1 MKEPHC
7 VDSGSPSVAGRRQI
21 RKIRMKVLT
30 DDEINVA
37 YAHVRVVDEGR
48 VGPDRANYL
57 ALTDA
62 DFELLLYSIYR
73 VRASELPWY
82 SNDRLMVTGADQ
94 GRDVWLTKDERPVG
108 LIQCKKAKAGFTRPD
123 TLREVIKFLLN
134 VVLEPALMPDPAG
147 FRFILALASDPAS
160 TTTDFFD
167 APQTWLTANETE
179 LLGLVTEVIKKY
191 EAFSMLKIEAVMPGI
206 KTALKNLK
214 YELLRPVDLDGL
226 LECIPAVRQRFFKVQ
241 LVVAVEDAKA
251 MIEAQFAEIGLVSKG
266 AEKFTKVDVEED
278 IMRGSRG
285 LADWP
290 QMIWGQ
296 HIERPE
302 FDDLIQRISRH
313 PAGSTLV
320 VGGAGTGK
328 SALLA
333 DLYCTLKA
341 RGQIVLAIKADMLS
355 PDILDF
361 DDLARDL
368 GMSGNIEQELL
379 LLAVEAP
386 VVLIIDQLD
395 AVSEVMDQSSQRMQV
410 LLRLA
415 SRLQESKGQ
424 EDNKL
429 PIHVIVSSRPFE
441 AKFDARFRLLDADE
455 LLLSLPPFER
465 IFALLGELGIDSKV
479 VPDSLKEALRT
490 PFALGIYV
498 DLAKSGLNPANFT
511 AANLLD
517 RWLDKKLPLG
527 AARASC
533 LAFLRQ
539 LAADMTQYESLWRPA
554 AYYDPDYSEMLR
566 WAESIGIVIREDA
579 SIGFS
584 HQSWLDDFQAK
595 TLRTA
600 QELADYAWSRQE
612 GLFARGT
619 VLRGLEHM
627 RRVDM
632 ASYEVSIR
640 LLLPNPKTRRH
651 LRHLVADYL
660 ASADDPST
668 SDIAWVDWMAR
679 NDHALANRAFRQVA
693 IRWPRWRSG
702 LLPLLPFLMQ
712 DEKHRWNTTMLLV
725 REVAEDSSHVM
736 DLVDRYWSDASHD
749 GDVFSLCERSGIA
762 SNRAIAHVR
771 KIFSRTAL
779 ADWAISHY
787 AKALHESG
795 NTRVALD
802 IISFWA
808 ETQTGNQHNGIT
820 VYDVE
825 KIAAAAPLYCAERL
839 LPWFVRV
846 ASREV
851 GDGRIGHR
859 YPQSISI
866 PYDWKYDSGEGHLT
880 QLLRNALERVAVSDP
895 VGVSTLLTSV
905 VDVEIDEVQSLVADT
920 LAANPILLNEHAL
933 AFLFADQR
941 RLHLG
946 SDMFDDERSVGQ
958 IICGWSSS
966 NLIAQIVPYLSLAD
980 IERIRDYIESWE
992 PWKEGLQE
1000 ERDPSQRRNF
1010 LRWSEELR
1018 LRLLAELP
1026 AQSLNAR
1033 RRRQVNEWSVNQP
1046 RLRAICGG
1054 RPMAQFVGSPMTHD
1068 QMARASEDAIFAML
1082 DEVHDHAG
1090 HHGHPK
1096 NWMRGGVIELASA
1109 FAAFAKSFPDRAL
1122 RIINRF
1128 NSGKHERA
1136 AGAAIRELSAI
1147 EAVDASTLKA
1157 MIWNLHVRGF
1167 SSSDFCHDAASAM
1180 AALAKRMKGLNDR
1193 DIEMLRSLLQRD
1205 PDILAGEAV
1214 RHSELN
1220 KSNRERNE
1228 KPNQRPEAILFGRGG
1243 GGHILPQRNFTLLS
1257 AIAEGYFNRDGVDCD
1272 GWLAE
1277 LELHVSYPEDP
1288 EVWAAILMFRSH
1300 ELWWA
1305 DASRVG
1311 ELIEAIW
1318 RRFPT
1323 AFEDAAVVHSLWHL
1337 RGRMGMAIK
1346 QEIVNFWLRHSNNKL
1361 KQISGEFSAA
1371 SLIVDNAASGE
1382 MGDIV
1387 EAVMAGSDI
1396 FAKCG
1401 VLFAAAAGWREPDRD
1416 IRSRSHVYLITVA
1429 SIVRGFEAHALSTA
1443 FNSGE
1448 RLPAD
1453 EMTRAL
1459 LACIALNIDLLKESM
1474 MLLFVRSLQHL
1485 LLYPGFELL
1494 VLEIAEAATE
1504 LALTSPERTVR
1515 GVHDGEFIGLVIAL
1529 QRSPIEIKTRAM
1541 TIYERLLDAEVYGAE
1556 DAAAFALRR

>member
-1 MKEPHC
+1 MKL
-7 VDSGSPSVAGRRQI
+7 
-21 RKIRMKVLT
+21 LT

-37 YAHVRVVDEGR
+37 YAHVEAVDEGR

-73 VRASELPWY
+73 GRASDLPWY
-82 SNDRLMVTGADQ
+82 SNARLMVTGADQ

-108 LIQCKKAKAGFTRPD
+108 LIQCKKVKAGFTRPD

-134 VVLEPALMPDPAG
+134 VVLEPALMPDPTD

-160 TTTDFFD
+160 TATDFFD
-167 APQTWLTANETE
+167 TSQTWLTANEAE
-179 LLGLVTEVIKKY
+179 LLGLVTDVIKKY
-191 EAFSMLKIEAVMPGI
+191 EAFSTLKIEAVMPGI
-206 KTALKNLK
+206 STALKSLK
-214 YELLRPVDLDGL
+214 YELLRPVDLDAL
-226 LECIPAVRQRFFKVQ
+226 LERIPAVRQRFFKVQ
-241 LVVAVEDAKA
+241 LVVALEDAEA
-251 MIEAQFAEIGLVSKG
+251 MIEARFAAVGLVSKSTTT
-266 AEKFTKVDVEED
+266 FTRDDVEED
-278 IMRGSRG
+278 ITRGSRG

-333 DLYCTLKA
+333 ELYCALKA

-355 PDILDF
+355 PDIMDF
-361 DDLARDL
+361 ADLARDL
-368 GMSGNIEQELL
+368 GMSGDIEQELL
-379 LLAVEAP
+379 LLAVEGP

-415 SRLQESKGQ
+415 SRLQEVKGQ

-465 IFALLGELGIDSKV
+465 ISALLGELGIDATV
-479 VPDSLKEALRT
+479 VPDSLKETLRT
-490 PFALGIYV
+490 PFALCIYV
-498 DLAKSGLNPANFT
+498 DLVKSGLNPADLT

-517 RWLDKKLPLG
+517 RWLDKKLPAG
-527 AARASC
+527 AGRASC
-533 LAFLRQ
+533 MAFLRQ

-554 AYYDPDYSEMLR
+554 AHYDPDYSEMLR

-579 SIGFS
+579 NIGFS

-600 QELADYAWSRQE
+600 EELADYAWSRQE

-619 VLRGLEHM
+619 ILRGLEHM
-627 RRVDM
+627 RRVDVP
-632 ASYEVSIR
+632 SYEMAIR
-640 LLLPNPKTRRH
+640 LLLPNPRTRRH

-660 ASADDPST
+660 ASTDDPGL

-702 LLPLLPFLMQ
+702 LLTLLPFLLQ
-712 DEKHRWNTTMLLV
+712 DEKHRWNATMLLV

-736 DLVDRYWSDASHD
+736 DLVDRYWSDASND
-749 GDVFSLCERSGIA
+749 GDVFSICERSGIA
-762 SNRAIAHVR
+762 SDRAIAHVR

-787 AKALHESG
+787 AKTLHENG

-802 IISFWA
+802 LISFWA
-808 ETQTGNQHNGIT
+808 ETQTGDRYNGIK
-820 VYDVE
+820 VYGVE

-839 LPWFVRV
+839 LPWFVGV

-851 GDGRIGHR
+851 GDGRPGHR

-866 PYDWKYDSGEGHLT
+866 PYDWKYDSGEGHLMH
-880 QLLRNALERVAVSDP
+880 LLQSVLEESVVSDP
-895 VGVSTLLTSV
+895 VGARTLLATV
-905 VDVEIDEVQSLVADT
+905 VAVEIDEVQSLVADT
-920 LAANPILLNEHAL
+920 LAANPALFNEYAL
-933 AFLFADQR
+933 SFLFADQR

-946 SDMFDDERSVGQ
+946 SDMFDDERG
-958 IICGWSSS
+958 IGHMICGWSSS
-966 NLIAQIVPYLSLAD
+966 NLIAQVIPHLSHDD

-992 PWKEGLQE
+992 PWREELQE
-1000 ERDPSQRRNF
+1000 EQDPAQRLML
-1010 LRWSEELR
+1010 LRWSDERR

-1026 AQSLNAR
+1026 VQVLTAR
-1033 RRRQVNEWSVNQP
+1033 RRRQVEEWKVEQP
-1046 RLRAICGG
+1046 LPQVKHRG
-1054 RPMAQFVGSPMTHD
+1054 RMLARFVESPMSHD
-1068 QMARASEDAIFAML
+1068 QMARANDDAIMKML
-1082 DEVHDHAG
+1082 NAVNDQGGRHEN
-1090 HHGHPK
+1090 PK
-1096 NWMRGGVIELASA
+1096 HWLKGGVIELSRA
-1109 FAAFAKSFPDRAL
+1109 FAVFAKSSPDRAL
-1122 RIINRF
+1122 RIIPCF
-1128 NSGKHERA
+1128 QPGLHEQV

-1147 EAVDASTLKA
+1147 EEVSAQTTKA
-1157 MIWNLHVRGF
+1157 LVWDLHARGF
-1167 SSSDFCHDAASAM
+1167 SSRGFCQDAASAM
-1180 AALAKRMKGLNDR
+1180 AELAKRMKGLEDR
-1193 DIEMLRSLLQRD
+1193 DIWLLRSWLQRD
-1205 PDILAGEAV
+1205 PNVLVAETV
-1214 RHSELN
+1214 RHAELN
-1220 KSNRERNE
+1220 RSNRERNE
-1228 KPNQRPEAILFGRGG
+1228 KPDRHPEAMLFGRGG
-1243 GGHILPQRNFTLLS
+1243 GMHFLPQRNFTLLS
-1257 AIAEGYFNRDGVDCD
+1257 AIAAGYVHRDGVDCD

-1277 LELHVSYPEDP
+1277 LEHHITHPEDP
-1288 EVWAAILMFRSH
+1288 EVWSAILMFRSH

-1305 DASRVG
+1305 DAARVG

-1318 RRFPT
+1318 RRFPA
-1323 AFEDAAVVHSLWHL
+1323 AFEDAAVVQSLWRL
-1337 RGRMGMAIK
+1337 RVRMRMGLQ
-1346 QEIVNFWLRHSNNKL
+1346 QEIVNFWLRHSDHKL
-1361 KQISGEFSAA
+1361 KQIGGEFSAA
-1371 SLIVDNAASGE
+1371 SVIVDSAASGE
-1382 MGDIV
+1382 MGDLV
-1387 EAVMAGSDI
+1387 EAVMAGSDT
-1396 FAKCG
+1396 FARCG
-1401 VLFAAAAGWREPDRD
+1401 VLFAAAAGWSEPDRG
-1416 IRSRSHVYLITVA
+1416 IRNRSHAYLIAVV
-1429 SIVRGFEAHALSTA
+1429 SIVTGFEAHALSTA
-1443 FNSGE
+1443 VDRGE
-1448 RLPAD
+1448 RLPPD

-1459 LACIALNIDLLKESM
+1459 LASVAVNIDLLKESM
-1474 MLLFVRSLQHL
+1474 GLLFVRSLQHL
-1485 LLYPGFELL
+1485 LLYPGFEML

-1504 LALTSPERTVR
+1504 LARTSPERNV
-1515 GVHDGEFIGLVIAL
+1515 GGMYDGEFIGLVIAL

>member
-1 MKEPHC
+1 MKL
-7 VDSGSPSVAGRRQI
+7 
-21 RKIRMKVLT
+21 LT

-37 YAHVRVVDEGR
+37 YAHVEAVDEGR

-73 VRASELPWY
+73 ECASDLPWY
-82 SNDRLMVTGADQ
+82 SNARLMVTGADQ

-108 LIQCKKAKAGFTRPD
+108 LIQCKKVKAGFTRPD

-134 VVLEPALMPDPAG
+134 VVLEPALMPDPTD
-147 FRFILALASDPAS
+147 FRFILALASDPAG
-160 TTTDFFD
+160 TATDFFD
-167 APQTWLTANETE
+167 TSQTWLTANEAE
-179 LLGLVTEVIKKY
+179 LLGLVTDVIKKY
-191 EAFSMLKIEAVMPGI
+191 EAFSTLKIEAVMPGI
-206 KTALKNLK
+206 STALKSLK
-214 YELLRPVDLDGL
+214 YELLRPVDLDAL
-226 LECIPAVRQRFFKVQ
+226 LERIPAVRQRFFKVQ
-241 LVVAVEDAKA
+241 LVVAVEDAEA
-251 MIEAQFAEIGLVSKG
+251 MIEARFAAVGLVSKST
-266 AEKFTKVDVEED
+266 KTFTRVDVEED
-278 IMRGSRG
+278 VTRGSRG

-333 DLYCTLKA
+333 ELYCALKA

-355 PDILDF
+355 PDIVDF
-361 DDLARDL
+361 ADLARDL
-368 GMSGNIEQELL
+368 GMSGDIEQELL

-415 SRLQESKGQ
+415 SRLQEAKGQ

-465 IFALLGELGIDSKV
+465 MSALLGELGIDATV
-479 VPDSLKEALRT
+479 VPDSLKETLRT
-490 PFALGIYV
+490 PFALSIYV
-498 DLAKSGLNPANFT
+498 DLAKSGFNSADLT

-517 RWLDKKLPLG
+517 RWLDKKLPAG
-527 AARASC
+527 VGRASC
-533 LAFLRQ
+533 MAFLRQ

-554 AYYDPDYSEMLR
+554 AHYDPDYSEMLR

-579 SIGFS
+579 NIGFS

-600 QELADYAWSRQE
+600 EGLADYAWSRQE

-619 VLRGLEHM
+619 ILRGLEHM
-627 RRVDM
+627 RRVDV
-632 ASYEVSIR
+632 ASYDMAIR
-640 LLLPNPKTRRH
+640 LLLPNPRTRRH

-660 ASADDPST
+660 ASTDDPGL

-702 LLPLLPFLMQ
+702 LLTLLPFLLQ
-712 DEKHRWNTTMLLV
+712 DEKHRWNATMLLV
-725 REVAEDSSHVM
+725 REVAEDSNHVM

-762 SNRAIAHVR
+762 SDRAIAHVR

-787 AKALHESG
+787 AKTLHENG
-795 NTRVALD
+795 NSRVALD
-802 IISFWA
+802 LISFWA
-808 ETQTGNQHNGIT
+808 ETQTGDRYNGIK
-820 VYDVE
+820 VYGVE

-851 GDGRIGHR
+851 GDGRPGHR
-859 YPQSISI
+859 YPQSISV
-866 PYDWKYDSGEGHLT
+866 PYDWKYDSGEGYLM
-880 QLLRNALERVAVSDP
+880 QLLQSVLEESAVSDP
-895 VGVSTLLTSV
+895 VGVRALLATV
-905 VDVEIDEVQSLVADT
+905 VAVEIDEVQSLVAGT
-920 LAANPILLNEHAL
+920 LAANPALLTEHAL

-941 RLHLG
+941 HLHLG
-946 SDMFDDERSVGQ
+946 SDTFDDERGVGQ
-958 IICGWSSS
+958 MICGWSSS
-966 NLIAQIVPYLSLAD
+966 NLIAQVIPYLSRSD

-992 PWKEGLQE
+992 PWKEELQE
-1000 ERDPSQRRNF
+1000 ERDPAQRRNL
-1010 LRWSEELR
+1010 LRWSDERR

-1026 AQSLNAR
+1026 VQVLTAR
-1033 RRRQVNEWSVNQP
+1033 RRRQVEEWKVEQP
-1046 RLRAICGG
+1046 ILQVKHRGRMRA
-1054 RPMAQFVGSPMTHD
+1054 RFVESPMSHD
-1068 QMARASEDAIFAML
+1068 QMARANDDAIIKML
-1082 DEVHDHAG
+1082 NAVNDKAG
-1090 HHGHPK
+1090 RYENPK
-1096 NWMRGGVIELASA
+1096 HWLKGGVIELSRA
-1109 FAAFAKSFPDRAL
+1109 FAAFAKSSPDRAL
-1122 RIINRF
+1122 RIIPCLQP
-1128 NSGKHERA
+1128 GLHEQV

-1147 EAVDASTLKA
+1147 EEVSAQTTKA
-1157 MIWNLHVRGF
+1157 LVWDLHARGF
-1167 SSSDFCHDAASAM
+1167 SSRDFCQDAASAM
-1180 AALAKRMKGLNDR
+1180 AELAKRMKGLEDR
-1193 DIEMLRSLLQRD
+1193 DIRLLRSWLQRD
-1205 PDILAGEAV
+1205 PNVLVAETV
-1214 RHSELN
+1214 RHAELN
-1220 KSNRERNE
+1220 RSNRERNE
-1228 KPNQRPEAILFGRGG
+1228 KPDRRPEAMLFGRGG
-1243 GGHILPQRNFTLLS
+1243 GMHFLPQRNFTLLS
-1257 AIAEGYFNRDGVDCD
+1257 AIAAGYVHRDGVDCD

-1277 LELHVSYPEDP
+1277 LEHHVTHPEDP
-1288 EVWAAILMFRSH
+1288 EVWSGILMFRSH

-1305 DASRVG
+1305 DAARVS

-1318 RRFPT
+1318 RRFPA
-1323 AFEDAAVVHSLWHL
+1323 AFEDAAVVQSLW
-1337 RGRMGMAIK
+1337 RVRDRMRMGLQ
-1346 QEIVNFWLRHSNNKL
+1346 QEIVNFWLRHSDHKL
-1361 KQISGEFSAA
+1361 RQIGGEFSAA
-1371 SLIVDNAASGE
+1371 SVIVDSAASGE
-1382 MGDIV
+1382 MGDLV

-1396 FAKCG
+1396 FARCG
-1401 VLFAAAAGWREPDRD
+1401 VLFAAAAGWSEPDRD
-1416 IRSRSHVYLITVA
+1416 IRNRSHAYLIAVV

-1443 FNSGE
+1443 VDNGE
-1448 RLPAD
+1448 QLPPD
-1453 EMTRAL
+1453 EMTRSL
-1459 LACIALNIDLLKESM
+1459 LASVAGNIDLLKESM
-1474 MLLFVRSLQHL
+1474 GLLFVRSLQHL
-1485 LLYPGFELL
+1485 LLYPGFEML

-1504 LALTSPERTVR
+1504 LARTSPERTV
-1515 GVHDGEFIGLVIAL
+1515 GGMYDGEFIGLVIAL

-1541 TIYERLLDAEVYGAE
+1541 TVYERLLDAEVYGAE

>member
-1 MKEPHC
+1 
-7 VDSGSPSVAGRRQI
+7 
-21 RKIRMKVLT
+21 MKVLT

-37 YAHVRVVDEGR
+37 YAHVRAVDEGR

-73 VRASELPWY
+73 GRASDLPWY
-82 SNDRLMVTGADQ
+82 SSARLMVTGADQ

-108 LIQCKKAKAGFTRPD
+108 LIQCKKVKAGFTRPD

-134 VVLEPALMPDPAG
+134 VVLEPALMPDPTD
-147 FRFILALASDPAS
+147 FRFILALASDPAN
-160 TTTDFFD
+160 TVIDFFD
-167 APQTWLTANETE
+167 TSQTWLTANEAE
-179 LLGLVTEVIKKY
+179 LLGLVTDVIKKY
-191 EAFSMLKIEAVMPGI
+191 EAFSTLKIEAVIAGI
-206 KTALKNLK
+206 STALKSLK
-214 YELLRPVDLDGL
+214 YELLRPVDLDAL
-226 LECIPAVRQRFFKVQ
+226 LDRMPSVRQRFFKVQ

-251 MIEAQFAEIGLVSKG
+251 MIEARFAAVGLVSKS
-266 AEKFTKVDVEED
+266 AETFTRVDVEED
-278 IMRGSRG
+278 ITRGSRS

-290 QMIWGQ
+290 QVIWGQ

-333 DLYCTLKA
+333 ELYCTLKA
-341 RGQIVLAIKADMLS
+341 CGQIVLAIKADMLS

-368 GMSGNIEQELL
+368 GMSGDIEQELL

-415 SRLQESKGQ
+415 SRLQEAKGQ

-465 IFALLGELGIDSKV
+465 ISALLGELGIDAQV
-479 VPDSLKEALRT
+479 VPDSLKETLRT

-498 DLAKSGLNPANFT
+498 DLAKSGLDPADLT

-517 RWLDKKLPLG
+517 RWLDKKLPTG
-527 AARASC
+527 AGRASC
-533 LAFLRQ
+533 MAFLRQ

-554 AYYDPDYSEMLR
+554 AHYDPDYSEMLR
-566 WAESIGIVIREDA
+566 WAESIGIVIREGA

-595 TLRTA
+595 TLRA
-600 QELADYAWSRQE
+600 AEELANYAWSRQE

-619 VLRGLEHM
+619 ILRGLEHM

-632 ASYEVSIR
+632 ASYELAIR

-660 ASADDPST
+660 ASTDDPGEN
-668 SDIAWVDWMAR
+668 DIAWVDWMAR

-702 LLPLLPFLMQ
+702 LLPLLPVLLQ
-712 DEKHRWNTTMLLV
+712 DEKHRWNATMLLV
-725 REVAEDSSHVM
+725 QEVAEDSNHVM
-736 DLVDRYWSDASHD
+736 NLVDRYWSDASHD

-762 SNRAIAHVR
+762 SDRAIDHVR
-771 KIFSRTAL
+771 KIFSRTPL

-787 AKALHESG
+787 VKTLHENG

-802 IISFWA
+802 LISFWA
-808 ETQTGNQHNGIT
+808 ETRTGDRHNGIT
-820 VYDVE
+820 VYGVE

-839 LPWFVRV
+839 LPWFVGV

-851 GDGRIGHR
+851 GDGRPGHR

-880 QLLRNALERVAVSDP
+880 QLLRNALEESAVSDP
-895 VGVSTLLTSV
+895 VGVRTLLATV
-905 VDVEIDEVQSLVADT
+905 VAIETDEVQSLVADT
-920 LAANPILLNEHAL
+920 LAANPALLNVHAL
-933 AFLFADQR
+933 AFLFADPR

-946 SDMFDDERSVGQ
+946 SDTFNDERGVGQ
-958 IICGWSSS
+958 MISGWSSS
-966 NLIAQIVPYLSLAD
+966 NLIAQIIPYLSHDD

-992 PWKEGLQE
+992 PWKEELKKEQ
-1000 ERDPSQRRNF
+1000 DPTQRLKL
-1010 LRWSEELR
+1010 LRWSDERR

-1026 AQSLNAR
+1026 VQVLTAR
-1033 RRRQVNEWSVNQP
+1033 RRRQVEEWKVEQP
-1046 RLRAICGG
+1046 KLEVKRRG
-1054 RPMAQFVGSPMTHD
+1054 RMLARFVESPMSHD
-1068 QMARASEDAIFAML
+1068 QMARANDDAIIKML
-1082 DEVHDHAG
+1082 NAVNDQAG
-1090 HHGHPK
+1090 RREHPK
-1096 NWMRGGVIELASA
+1096 HWLKGGVNELSRA

-1122 RIINRF
+1122 RIIPCLQP
-1128 NSGKHERA
+1128 GLHEQV

-1147 EAVDASTLKA
+1147 EEVSTQAIKASV
-1157 MIWNLHVRGF
+1157 WDLHARGF
-1167 SSSDFCHDAASAM
+1167 SSRDFCQDAASAM
-1180 AALAKRMKGLNDR
+1180 AELAKRMKGLEDR
-1193 DIEMLRSLLQRD
+1193 DISLLRSWLQRD
-1205 PDILAGEAV
+1205 PNVLVAETK
-1214 RHSELN
+1214 RHGELN
-1220 KSNRERNE
+1220 RSNRERNE
-1228 KPNQRPEAILFGRGG
+1228 KPDRPPEAMLFGRGG
-1243 GGHILPQRNFTLLS
+1243 GMHFLPQRNFTLLS
-1257 AIAEGYFNRDGVDCD
+1257 AIAAGYVHRDGVDCD

-1277 LELHVSYPEDP
+1277 LELHVIYPEDP
-1288 EVWAAILMFRSH
+1288 EVWSAILMFRSH

-1305 DASRVG
+1305 DAARVG

-1323 AFEDAAVVHSLWHL
+1323 AFEDAAVVQSLWRL
-1337 RGRMGMAIK
+1337 RVRMRTGL
-1346 QEIVNFWLRHSNNKL
+1346 QLEIVNFWLRHSDHKL
-1361 KQISGEFSAA
+1361 RQIGGEFSAA
-1371 SLIVDNAASGE
+1371 SVIVDNAASGE

-1396 FAKCG
+1396 FARCG
-1401 VLFAAAAGWREPDRD
+1401 VLFAAAAGWSEPDRD
-1416 IRSRSHVYLITVA
+1416 IRSCSHAYLIAVA

-1443 FNSGE
+1443 FDSGE
-1448 RLPAD
+1448 RLPPD

-1459 LACIALNIDLLKESM
+1459 LASIAVNIDLLKESM
-1474 MLLFVRSLQHL
+1474 RLLFVRSLQHL
-1485 LLYPGFELL
+1485 LLYPGFEML

-1504 LALTSPERTVR
+1504 LARTSPERTV
-1515 GVHDGEFIGLVIAL
+1515 GGMYDGEFIGLVIAL
-1529 QRSPIEIKTRAM
+1529 QRSPIEIKIRAM
-1541 TIYERLLDAEVYGAE
+1541 TIYERLLDAEIYGAE

>member
-1 MKEPHC
+1 
-7 VDSGSPSVAGRRQI
+7 
-21 RKIRMKVLT
+21 MKVLT

-37 YAHVRVVDEGR
+37 YAHVRAVDEGR

-73 VRASELPWY
+73 GRVSELPWY
-82 SNDRLMVTGADQ
+82 SNARLMVTGADQ

-108 LIQCKKAKAGFTRPD
+108 LIQCKKVKAGFTRPD

-134 VVLEPALMPDPAG
+134 VALEPALMPDPTD

-160 TTTDFFD
+160 TATDFFD
-167 APQTWLTANETE
+167 TSQTWLTANEGE
-179 LLGLVTEVIKKY
+179 LLGLVTDVIKKY
-191 EAFSMLKIEAVMPGI
+191 EAFSTLKIEAVIPGI
-206 KTALKNLK
+206 SAALKSLK
-214 YELLRPVDLDGL
+214 YELLRPVDLDAL
-226 LECIPAVRQRFFKVQ
+226 LERMPAVRQRFFKVQ
-241 LVVAVEDAKA
+241 LVVAVEDAEA
-251 MIEAQFAEIGLVSKG
+251 MIEARFAAVGLVPKG
-266 AEKFTKVDVEED
+266 AETFTRVDVEED
-278 IMRGSRG
+278 ITRGSRG

-333 DLYCTLKA
+333 ELYCTLKA

-368 GMSGNIEQELL
+368 GMSGDIEQELF

-415 SRLQESKGQ
+415 SRLQEAKGQ
-424 EDNKL
+424 DDNKL

-465 IFALLGELGIDSKV
+465 ISALLGELGIDAPV
-479 VPDSLKEALRT
+479 VPDSLKETLRT

-498 DLAKSGLNPANFT
+498 DLAKSGLAPADLT

-517 RWLDKKLPLG
+517 RWLDKKLPIG
-527 AARASC
+527 AGRALC
-533 LAFLRQ
+533 MAFLRQ

-554 AYYDPDYSEMLR
+554 AHYDPDYSETLR
-566 WAESIGIVIREDA
+566 WAESIGIVIREGA

-595 TLRTA
+595 TLRA
-600 QELADYAWSRQE
+600 AEELANYAWSRQE

-619 VLRGLEHM
+619 ILRGLEHM

-632 ASYEVSIR
+632 ASYELAIR

-660 ASADDPST
+660 ASADDPGEN
-668 SDIAWVDWMAR
+668 DIAWVDWMAR
-679 NDHALANRAFRQVA
+679 NDHALANRAFRQIA

-702 LLPLLPFLMQ
+702 LLPLLPFLLQ
-712 DEKHRWNTTMLLV
+712 DEKHRWNATMLLV
-725 REVAEDSSHVM
+725 REVAEDSNHVM
-736 DLVDRYWSDASHD
+736 DLVDRYWSDASYD

-762 SNRAIAHVR
+762 SDRAIAHVR

-787 AKALHESG
+787 AKTLHENG

-802 IISFWA
+802 LISFWA
-808 ETQTGNQHNGIT
+808 ELQTRDRHNGIT
-820 VYDVE
+820 VYGVE
-825 KIAAAAPLYCAERL
+825 KIAAAAPLYCAERF
-839 LPWFVRV
+839 LPWFVGV

-851 GDGRIGHR
+851 GDGRPGHR

-880 QLLRNALERVAVSDP
+880 QLLRNALEESAVSDP
-895 VGVSTLLTSV
+895 VGARILLATV

-920 LAANPILLNEHAL
+920 LAANPALLNEHAL
-933 AFLFADQR
+933 AFLFADLR

-946 SDMFDDERSVGQ
+946 SDMFDDERGVGQ
-958 IICGWSSS
+958 MICGWSSS
-966 NLIAQIVPYLSLAD
+966 NLIAQVIPHLSRDD

-992 PWKEGLQE
+992 PWKEELQKE
-1000 ERDPSQRRNF
+1000 QDPAQRLNL
-1010 LRWSEELR
+1010 LRWSDERR

-1026 AQSLNAR
+1026 VQVLTAR
-1033 RRRQVNEWSVNQP
+1033 RRRQVEEWKVEQP
-1046 RLRAICGG
+1046 ILQVKHRG
-1054 RPMAQFVGSPMTHD
+1054 RMLARFVESPMSHD
-1068 QMARASEDAIFAML
+1068 QMARANDDAIIKML
-1082 DEVHDHAG
+1082 NAVNDQADRHEN
-1090 HHGHPK
+1090 PK
-1096 NWMRGGVIELASA
+1096 HWLKGGVIELSRA

-1122 RIINRF
+1122 RIIPCLQP
-1128 NSGKHERA
+1128 GLHEQV
-1136 AGAAIRELSAI
+1136 AGAAIRELSANEEVSAQDI
-1147 EAVDASTLKA
+1147 KASV
-1157 MIWNLHVRGF
+1157 WDLHARGF
-1167 SSSDFCHDAASAM
+1167 SSRDFCQDAASAM
-1180 AALAKRMKGLNDR
+1180 AELAKRMKGLEDR
-1193 DIEMLRSLLQRD
+1193 DISLLRSWLQRD
-1205 PDILAGEAV
+1205 KNVLVAETV
-1214 RHSELN
+1214 RHAELN
-1220 KSNRERNE
+1220 RSNRERNE
-1228 KPNQRPEAILFGRGG
+1228 KPDRRPEAMLFGRGG
-1243 GGHILPQRNFTLLS
+1243 GMHFLPQRNFTLLS
-1257 AIAEGYFNRDGVDCD
+1257 AIAAGYVHRDGVDCD

-1277 LELHVSYPEDP
+1277 LELHVTHPEDP
-1288 EVWAAILMFRSH
+1288 EVWSAIIMFRSH

-1305 DASRVG
+1305 DAARVG

-1323 AFEDAAVVHSLWHL
+1323 AFEDAAVVQSLWRL
-1337 RGRMGMAIK
+1337 RVRMRTGL
-1346 QEIVNFWLRHSNNKL
+1346 QLEIVNFWLRHSDHKL
-1361 KQISGEFSAA
+1361 RQIGGEFSAA
-1371 SLIVDNAASGE
+1371 SVIVDSAASGE

-1396 FAKCG
+1396 FARCG
-1401 VLFAAAAGWREPDRD
+1401 VLFAAAVGWSEPDRD
-1416 IRSRSHVYLITVA
+1416 IRSR
-1429 SIVRGFEAHALSTA
+1429 
-1443 FNSGE
+1443 
-1448 RLPAD
+1448 
-1453 EMTRAL
+1453 
-1459 LACIALNIDLLKESM
+1459 
-1474 MLLFVRSLQHL
+1474 
-1485 LLYPGFELL
+1485 
-1494 VLEIAEAATE
+1494 
-1504 LALTSPERTVR
+1504 
-1515 GVHDGEFIGLVIAL
+1515 
-1529 QRSPIEIKTRAM
+1529 
-1541 TIYERLLDAEVYGAE
+1541 
-1556 DAAAFALRR
+1556 